1 RRVCARCYYAMRSPQ
16 PCPECNRKVMLT
28 GLIDGMNVCAE
39 CAGTPVTMAC
49 PGCGSISEVRKHHL
63 CVECRRPIMI
73 QQLLADET
81 GEIRDE
87 LAPLAHYLLTYHD
100 KALSLERWLRNTGS
114 AAPLLR
120 ELVTGR
126 LPLEAGAINS
136 RARSP
141 QGAVFILSLL
151 VQSGVLPEMDVP
163 SMRFERWL
171 ESWLD
176 GIGEPDDCLV
186 LRQYCAWEVLGAN
199 KTSTSRSQ
207 YQNARMAL
215 NHCARLLLEIRSQE
229 ASLMTYPQRMLDA
242 FLTGSPVQRDAL
254 APFTRWLRRQ
264 GLSRLRV
271 DFRPRILEGRDY
283 AADHRMQM
291 ARKFIS
297 DTDMHAA
304 TRVAGL
310 LVLFYGLPLTRI
322 SSITQSQINADSL
335 PVTLTVGNDPIE
347 LPEPLGDAIVR
358 QLGLARRRSD
368 SWLFPGRVPGRPL
381 TAGPLGIRLRKEG
394 LMSGSARTTALI
406 ELTRQLH
413 PRVVSD
419 LLGITSAR
427 AAVWSRLAGG
437 EWSDYPA
444 LRATPTRPQA

>member
-1 RRVCARCYYAMRSPQ
+1 
-16 PCPECNRKVMLT
+16 
-28 GLIDGMNVCAE
+28 
-39 CAGTPVTMAC
+39 
-49 PGCGSISEVRKHHL
+49 
-63 CVECRRPIMI
+63 MI

-291 ARKFIS
+291 ARK
-297 DTDMHAA
+297 
-304 TRVAGL
+304 
-310 LVLFYGLPLTRI
+310 
-322 SSITQSQINADSL
+322 
-335 PVTLTVGNDPIE
+335 PIE
-347 LPEPLGDAIVR
+347 QNQKQSRHAYRYRKWVTPAISG
-358 QLGLARRRSD
+358 GLRHSHVPQTLAEIDSKLLRPCRRNQ
-368 SWLFPGRVPGRPL
+368 RVNG
-381 TAGPLGIRLRKEG
+381 A
-394 LMSGSARTTALI
+394 SASL
-406 ELTRQLH
+406 
-413 PRVVSD
+413 
-419 LLGITSAR
+419 
-427 AAVWSRLAGG
+427 
-437 EWSDYPA
+437 
-444 LRATPTRPQA
+444 